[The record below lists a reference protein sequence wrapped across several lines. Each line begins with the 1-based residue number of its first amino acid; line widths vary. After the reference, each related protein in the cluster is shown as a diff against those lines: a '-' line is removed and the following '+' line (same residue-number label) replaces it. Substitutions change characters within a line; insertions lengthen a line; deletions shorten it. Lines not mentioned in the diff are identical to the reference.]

1 MKNAQQVDEGRRL
14 TTYQI
19 LLYHLMDFVMVCDT
33 QVSIMYDN
41 VS

>member
-1 MKNAQQVDEGRRL
+1 MKNAQQVDESRRL
-14 TTYQI
+14 TQV

-33 QVSIMYDN
+33 QISIMYDN